1 MLRCKRRSQLARD
14 RTPVRPH
21 VLHTLPWRYAEGDV
35 NTIADGSCPPAGDAL
50 GTAKQTT
57 GQHQGRCLV
66 HAEPY
71 LSMNFTRPITELKVE
86 LTRFRGYL
94 ILLGGGIHHA
104 TNTSRI
110 PA

>member
-1 MLRCKRRSQLARD
+1 MSL
-14 RTPVRPH
+14 
-21 VLHTLPWRYAEGDV
+21 
-35 NTIADGSCPPAGDAL
+35 
-50 GTAKQTT
+50 
-57 GQHQGRCLV
+57 
-66 HAEPY
+66 
-71 LSMNFTRPITELKVE
+71 E